1 MKNEYICH
9 CGLYC
14 ENCAVKSR
22 VEPASKQLYTEMQKA
37 GFEDIINFIPDG
49 EAFWRFL
56 KSVAGEGACV
66 SCKAGSGN
74 PGCKVRTCAAE
85 KGIELCALCPDY
97 PCDKFPEFFADY
109 PILRD
114 DNELLRTQGFDAW
127 ARMQD
132 NRHTSGFS
140 YTD

>member
-14 ENCAVKSR
+14 ENCAVKSK
-22 VEPASKQLYTEMQKA
+22 VEPAAAMLYVEMQKA

-56 KSVAGEGACV
+56 KSVATEGACV

-74 PGCKVRTCAAE
+74 PGCKVRTCATE

-97 PCDKFPEFFADY
+97 PCDKFPAFFEGY
-109 PILRD
+109 PILKS
-114 DNELLRTQGFDAW
+114 DNEFLRSNGLEAW
-127 ARMQD
+127 GKMQD
-132 NRHTSGFS
+132 ERLASNFA